1 MSASPSNSAPA
12 DALSADAEALY
23 CPHCSYDL
31 RHTPSARCPECGMA
45 FDRGRLAVSQLAWAQ
60 RREMGR
66 VRAFV
71 RTVYF
76 VMAHPAELAREIALS
91 ADWKSASSFR
101 WVCVGV
107 TAVLIAAWVCTL
119 GLYAIQIRD
128 LRFSIGY
135 RFDDGVAL
143 WMLPFFGALF
153 SYASFGV
160 VPVALVLGLGSAT
173 WFVRAS
179 FWAVTGALRGRASTV
194 ALYLT
199 AWILPTALLLVCD
212 SYVMW
217 IADRFH
223 LNLRGFETY
232 ILMVLIPHLFLLVAG
247 PVACLRVLHRATFS
261 SFTRTVLAS
270 IFIPSGA
277 LLIFVLSTT
286 AAVYAMGL
294 VLIMLRSVIP

>member
-1 MSASPSNSAPA
+1 
-12 DALSADAEALY
+12 
-23 CPHCSYDL
+23 
-31 RHTPSARCPECGMA
+31 MA

-60 RREMGR
+60 RREVGR

-76 VMAHPAELAREIALS
+76 VMAHPAELAREIALP
-91 ADWKSASSFR
+91 ADWRSASSFR

-107 TAVLIAAWVCTL
+107 AAVLIAAWVCTR

-135 RFDDGVAL
+135 RFDDGVGL
-143 WMLPFFGALF
+143 WMLPFLGALF

-179 FWAVTGALRGRASTV
+179 FWILTGALGGRASSV

-199 AWILPTALLLVCD
+199 AWILPTTVLLLCD
-212 SYVMW
+212 SYVMPF
-217 IADRFH
+217 ADRLH
-223 LNLRGFETY
+223 LNLRVFEIY
-232 ILMVLIPHLFLLVAG
+232 MLMILVPHVFLLVAG
-247 PVACLRVLHRATFS
+247 PVACFRVLRRATFS
-261 SFTRTVLAS
+261 SLMRTTVASVL
-270 IFIPSGA
+270 IPLGA
-277 LLIFVLSTT
+277 LLVFLLTVAAST
-286 AAVYAMGL
+286 YAMGL
-294 VLIMLRSVIP
+294 ALIILRNVFSS